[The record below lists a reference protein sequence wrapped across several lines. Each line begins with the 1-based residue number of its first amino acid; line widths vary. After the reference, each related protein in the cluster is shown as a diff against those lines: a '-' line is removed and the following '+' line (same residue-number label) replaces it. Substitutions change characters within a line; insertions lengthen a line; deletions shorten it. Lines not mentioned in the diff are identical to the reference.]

1 MDARKYDEPS
11 SPPPSYESIVNDNR
25 WDYRSNQHYHEERTP
40 DLDQF
45 VRRYE
50 SEHLS
55 QYILNHIH
63 INLFSQS
70 KFRWKITRT

>member
-11 SPPPSYESIVNDNR
+11 SPPPSYESIVKDNR
-25 WDYRSNQHYHEERTP
+25 WDYRSNQYSNQRYHEDRTP
-40 DLDQF
+40 DFDKF

-55 QYILNHIH
+55 
-63 INLFSQS
+63 
-70 KFRWKITRT
+70 